1 MNILRRPIL
10 ASLAGLCALGA
21 LALMGC
27 GTAPVL
33 NLAKPD
39 PAIVQALAPTG
50 TLRIGVYL
58 GSPTSMVIDPQTKE
72 KKGVAIGLGTELA
85 KQLGVPFELVEYPRL
100 AEILIAMKTDA
111 GSAKVD
117 ITFTNATPV
126 RAKDVD
132 FTAPLINL
140 ELGYLVPRASPIQN
154 VSDVDKAGVRVGVA
168 QGSSSQAAL
177 GKAFKAAAL
186 STTPSLKVAGEQL
199 VAGKLDAFAT
209 NKAIL
214 FELLDSLPAGQFR
227 ILDDRWGLEH
237 LAIAIPKNREVAAPF
252 MKDFTRAA
260 VSGGLLQNIIES
272 AGLRGTAKGD
282 TK

>member
-237 LAIAIPKNREVAAPF
+237 LAIAIPKGRDSAAEF
-252 MKDFTRAA
+252 MKSFAEQAA
-260 VSGGLLQNIIES
+260 ASGLVQKTITHS
-272 AGLRGTAKGD
+272 GLRGTAK
-282 TK
+282 

>member
-1 MNILRRPIL
+1 
-10 ASLAGLCALGA
+10 
-21 LALMGC
+21 
-27 GTAPVL
+27 
-33 NLAKPD
+33 
-39 PAIVQALAPTG
+39 
-50 TLRIGVYL
+50 
-58 GSPTSMVIDPQTKE
+58 MVIDPQTKE

-100 AEILIAMKTDA
+100 AEVLVAMKTDA
-111 GSAKVD
+111 GPAKVD

-140 ELGYLVPRASPIQN
+140 ELGYLVPKNSAIQS
-154 VSDVDKAGVRVGVA
+154 VGDVDKAGIRVGVA

-177 GKAFKAAAL
+177 GKAYKAAVL
-186 STTPSLKVAGEQL
+186 STTPSLKVASEQL
-199 VAGKLDAFAT
+199 IAGQLDAFAT

-214 FELLDSLPAGQFR
+214 FELLDSLPASQFR

-252 MKDFTRAA
+252 MKDFTREA
-260 VSGGLLQNIIES
+260 SSSGLLQKIIEN

-282 TK
+282 SK